1 MKYPKEYLEE
11 IKSRLKVSTVV
22 SKYFAIKKRG
32 KEYVG
37 LSPFKNEKTPSFT
50 INDEKGFYHCFS
62 TGEHGNI
69 FDFLMKT
76 QNLKFGEA
84 VRSLANL
91 AGLQPYRFT
100 KQDEQREKDWN
111 IYTEMYSSY
120 IESNKKNLTSNYIK
134 NKKILDYLK
143 KRNLDSEI
151 IKEFD
156 IGYIPF
162 ESKTFTKMKNV
173 FDEKS
178 LIDSGLF
185 YLDER
190 KNEYVDRFRGR
201 LIFPIYSLTGKP
213 IAIGGRIIED
223 NKKFAKYV
231 NSPET
236 NFFKKGNNL
245 YNLNKAR
252 KVSSKFNEVYL
263 VEGYMDVVSLYGNK
277 IFNCVANL
285 GTALTN
291 KQILLL
297 GQFFSEIIIC
307 FDGDESG
314 YKAALRAAENSLK
327 FLQPEK
333 QISFLFLPDGEDPD
347 SFVKSKGKEQF
358 LTYSKNNKIQ
368 IHSFIFN
375 HYINNSKK
383 TPTELAM
390 IEKKLINL
398 ANTIEDGVVKKYLL
412 GFFLE
417 QLTNFLPYKISFK
430 NKNYKSRVVKSL
442 DITKNIYNETKKYS
456 SAEIKE
462 FSLLYIILNNLDFFY
477 HRLDLLNDLLFFSQE
492 NKILF
497 QLVEQSLKNGDF
509 SEIKIDNKFLDNINK
524 FATVKHI
531 VKKNDKNHS
540 KLIEIFEDIK
550 KDLKTYGLELRIQEL
565 ESKFAEDFNQTTFD
579 EIRRL
584 KKEQNIN

>member
-22 SKYFAIKKRG
+22 SKFLAIKKRG
-32 KEYVG
+32 KEFVG

-84 VRSLANL
+84 VRSLANQ

-100 KQDEQREKDWN
+100 KQDEQREKEWN
-111 IYTEMYSSY
+111 TYTEILSVY
-120 IESNKKNLTSNYIK
+120 IERNRKNMMSSNISNKKV
-134 NKKILDYLK
+134 LDYLK
-143 KRNLDSEI
+143 KRNLDGKSIE
-151 IKEFD
+151 EFNL
-156 IGYIPF
+156 GYVPF
-162 ESKTFTKMKNV
+162 ETRTFKNMKNQ
-173 FDEKS
+173 FDEKR
-178 LIDSGLF
+178 LKDSGLF

-213 IAIGGRIIED
+213 IGIGGRIIED
-223 NKKFAKYV
+223 NNKLAKYV

-252 KVSSKFNEVYL
+252 KVSNKYNEVYL
-263 VEGYMDVVSLYGNK
+263 VEGYMDVISLYNNQ

-297 GQFFSEIIIC
+297 GQFFSETIIC

-347 SFVKSKGKEQF
+347 NFVKNKGKDQF
-358 LTYSKNNKIQ
+358 LKYSNDNKTQ
-368 IHSFIFN
+368 IHKFIFN
-375 HYINNSKK
+375 HYLNNSKK

-390 IEKKLINL
+390 IEKKLKIL
-398 ANTIEDGVVKKYLL
+398 SNTIEDSIVKKYVLGYFLDQLSNLL
-412 GFFLE
+412 
-417 QLTNFLPYKISFK
+417 PFK
-430 NKNYKSRVVKSL
+430 FNYNNKNYKSKNVKSL
-442 DITKNIYNETKKYS
+442 EITKNIYKETQKFTS
-456 SAEIKE
+456 NEIKE

-477 HRLDLLNDLLFFSQE
+477 HRLDLLNDILFFSKE
-492 NKILF
+492 NKIIF
-497 QLVEQSLKNGDF
+497 QLIEQSLIDGNF
-509 SEIKIDNKFLDNINK
+509 NEIVIDDKFLDNINK

-531 VKKNDKNHS
+531 IKKNDENHS
-540 KLIEIFEDIK
+540 KLIEIFDDIK
-550 KDLKTYGLELRIQEL
+550 KDLKTHSLELRIQEL
-565 ESKFAEDFNQTTFD
+565 ESKFAEDFNQNTFD